1 MNHNKILYLQSQQLK
16 HLYLKNKIEKMTHL
30 NIIENMLTILLLT
43 MYCYY
48 KMQNKPCNTPIKHST
63 LMILTYCVNR
73 DIDIWKIMPT

>member
-1 MNHNKILYLQSQQLK
+1 MNHNKILYLQTQQLK

-48 KMQNKPCNTPIKHST
+48 KMNLQNAEQTMQYSNKTFNTNDSY
-63 LMILTYCVNR
+63 LLCE
-73 DIDIWKIMPT
+73 

>member
-1 MNHNKILYLQSQQLK
+1 MNHNKILYLQTQQLK

-48 KMQNKPCNTPIKHST
+48 KMITVTKMNLQNAEQTMQYSNKTFNTNDSY
-63 LMILTYCVNR
+63 LLCE
-73 DIDIWKIMPT
+73 

>member
-1 MNHNKILYLQSQQLK
+1 MNHNKTLYLQTQQLK

-48 KMQNKPCNTPIKHST
+48 KMITVT
-63 LMILTYCVNR
+63 
-73 DIDIWKIMPT
+73 